1 MLNEESQNNPA
12 PGSPALPGA
21 AAAPVPLS
29 LLGEL
34 LISLRKERGLTQQQ
48 LAERLGS
55 HQEAVA
61 RMERERYRGV
71 SLERLVK
78 VAEALEAHI
87 LLMPRGECLESS

>member
-1 MLNEESQNNPA
+1 MPEEQSQSKAA
-12 PGSPALPGA
+12 PVIPEPPGAAGAA

-34 LISLRKERGLTQQQ
+34 LIAVRKERGLTQQQ

-78 VAEALEAHI
+78 VMEALEARI
-87 LLMPRGECLESS
+87 MLIPEG